1 MTDRDEIIRLLVE
14 AGDCCGC
21 IDSMK
26 PLRPIMDALRVA
38 QNMTF
43 ESELRLKLAED
54 HAEVKRALGPN
65 AQVAFEVHA
74 TGDGILSG
82 CYSVGIGSKH
92 EHTFDVLG
100 RGASVKEAIEN
111 TLSKARP
118 R

>member
-1 MTDRDEIIRLLVE
+1 MTDRDEIIRELEIAVFWIE
-14 AGDCCGC
+14 AGETGGDA
-21 IDSMK
+21 I
-26 PLRPIMDALRVA
+26 RNALRMA
-38 QNMTF
+38 RQMTF

-54 HAEVKRALGPN
+54 HAEVKRAFGPN

-100 RGASVKEAIEN
+100 RGASVKEAIES
-111 TLSKARP
+111 TKVKR
-118 R
+118 